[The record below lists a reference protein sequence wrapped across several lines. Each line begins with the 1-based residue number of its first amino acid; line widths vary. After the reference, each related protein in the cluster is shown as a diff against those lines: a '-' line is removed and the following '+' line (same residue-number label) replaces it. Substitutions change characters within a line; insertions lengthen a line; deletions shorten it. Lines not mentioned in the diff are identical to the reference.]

1 MSEEKI
7 VYPLD
12 INTPLNKPL
21 VFLPFKEHDFV
32 ALITLF
38 EALYLSQSRP
48 RNVILNYKS
57 VGIPTPLTLVHNLNV
72 FLLQF
77 MVLISDK
84 NLGKNNLEVNI

>member
-7 VYPLD
+7 VYTLD
-12 INTPLNKPL
+12 INFPLYKPF
-21 VFLPFKEHDFV
+21 VFLPFKEHDVV

-38 EALYLSQSRP
+38 EAFYLSQSRLG
-48 RNVILNYKS
+48 NVILNYES
-57 VGIPTPLTLVHNLNV
+57 VDVPTPLTLVHNPNV

-84 NLGKNNLEVNI
+84 NLSKNNLEVNI